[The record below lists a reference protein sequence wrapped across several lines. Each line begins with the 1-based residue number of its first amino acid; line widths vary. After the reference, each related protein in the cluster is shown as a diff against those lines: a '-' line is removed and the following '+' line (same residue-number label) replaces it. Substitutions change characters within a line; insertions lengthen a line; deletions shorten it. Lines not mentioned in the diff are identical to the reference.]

1 MSDPVV
7 EPKKFENMNDAEKIA
22 ELQGQVRYA
31 QTIIKN
37 LQTRVNDY
45 TGVAVQLEAKL
56 QIALEDR
63 DAIAAQL
70 KDKK

>member
-37 LQTRVNDY
+37 LQKIQINKIFLLLVLSQEIQDF
-45 TGVAVQLEAKL
+45 LE
-56 QIALEDR
+56 IYG
-63 DAIAAQL
+63 
-70 KDKK
+70 

>member
-45 TGVAVQLEAKL
+45 TGVAVQL
-56 QIALEDR
+56 
-63 DAIAAQL
+63 
-70 KDKK
+70 